1 MSFGMVLATLL
12 IVSGSAFAD
21 DTFYFAS
28 PGSNVWDG
36 VYVNPYTANE
46 TSPQTINGLPIY
58 CDDWNTEFSGN
69 PTWNATVL
77 ALTPGNVQYFK
88 YGTVTSNYTVS
99 LSGVTLVSNENLGLT
114 SSAVYDLYLESA
126 YLDQLMIGKD
136 NTTVQELSAAE
147 WSLFVNSSNVAGLV
161 SAINA
166 SGSAF
171 AGAVASDVASA
182 EAELPNL
189 PALDAGWDVI
199 TPVGNDSDGGPMQE
213 FLTPDFS
220 GQLSQ
225 VPEPSAVILLGTI
238 AGLLGLTKLRR
249 RRQA

>member
-1 MSFGMVLATLL
+1 MSRMSFGMVLATLL

-88 YGTVTSNYTVS
+88 YGTVTSDAVS
-99 LSGVTLVSNENLGLT
+99 VLSGVLVNSPFST
-114 SSAVYDLYLESA
+114 TAYDLYLGAA
-126 YLDQLMIGKD
+126 YLDQLMQETSD
-136 NTTVQELSAAE
+136 ATTQQELSAAE
-147 WSLFVNSSNVAGLV
+147 WLLFVTSANAGGPTSGLIG
-161 SAINA
+161 AIN

-171 AGAVASDVASA
+171 ESAVAGYL
-182 EAELPNL
+182 E
-189 PALDAGWDVI
+189 DAQTDYSPTDANGWDVI
-199 TPVGNDSDGGPMQE
+199 TPVGNDNYGGPMQE
-213 FLTPDFS
+213 FLTPDS